1 MSPDRCG
8 TSTTAS
14 SSTSGFDLDRSEL
27 RAIANDE
34 LLRRVLMKRLGKPEE
49 VAKVVGFLCSDDA
62 SYVTGQVWNV
72 DGGFRL
78 D

>member
-8 TSTTAS
+8 TSTAAS

-34 LLRRVLMKRLGKPEE
+34 LLRRVLMKRLGPEE

-72 DGGFRL
+72 DGGFKL